1 MKKWVKRS
9 IFIVLLAVFLGSTG
23 YIGYSTWQYK
33 VNERLY
39 TQLAGEYTQV
49 SEAIPADAAKK
60 DRILAPITV
69 DFAALQQQNPDVV
82 GWIYCEDSVI
92 NYPILQGEDN
102 DYYLHH
108 SIDGAYSKAGSI
120 FMEADNKQDFQDPNT
135 ILYGHHMKD
144 KSMFASIEYW
154 AEQAYYED
162 HPVMWI
168 LTPEQDYRVD
178 LFSGYTISAYSDTYQ
193 IFSGSGEEFQAYLQ
207 NAAAKSDFQADVA
220 LEGDARY
227 VLLST
232 CAYVFDDARYVLHGK
247 LVAADSAGGIGK
259 GSGQ

>member
-102 DYYLHH
+102 DYYLYH

-168 LTPEQDYRVD
+168 LTPEQDYKV
-178 LFSGYTISAYSDTYQ
+178 LIFSGYNTPAVSDTYK
-193 IFSGSGEEFQAYLQ
+193 IFHEPCPELNEYLSKC
-207 NAAAKSDFQADVA
+207 AAQSDFETGIEPD
-220 LEGDARY
+220 GKGKY
-227 VLLST
+227 VVLST
-232 CAYVFDDARYVLHGK
+232 CSYVFEDARYVLHGVMVPVNK
-247 LVAADSAGGIGK
+247 RP
-259 GSGQ
+259 